1 MHVHLPKP
9 LHGWRQFVGE
19 VGIIVVGVLIALA
32 AEQMVSWLHERES
45 VAQVRM
51 ALDGELAEDRAR
63 WDQINSQDKC
73 ARQRLDTLERWIGS
87 APAGASVADGYNFIT
102 WNMHSSA
109 WDIAKSSPSAAH
121 IPLDKRLI
129 YASLYAAL
137 DNWREL
143 LGIEGTNSEQLTSL
157 LATADQPANRIQIR
171 MRIIDAR
178 RLVNER
184 DRLYPY
190 VAKRFDELGI
200 KSDPSQ
206 LNGPLDASALCKP
219 LEVIPSPTA
228 SGTRAAG
235 ELPREYRART
245 A

>member
-9 LHGWRQFVGE
+9 VHGWRQFVGE
-19 VGIIVVGVLIALA
+19 VGIIVIGVLIALA
-32 AEQMVSWLHERES
+32 AEQLVSSLHDRDS

-73 ARQRLDTLERWIGS
+73 ARQRLDTLERWVES
-87 APAGASVADGYNFIT
+87 APAGARVTDGYSFFI

-121 IPLDKRLI
+121 IPLDKRLT
-129 YASLYAAL
+129 YASLYAAI

-143 LGIEGTNSEQLTSL
+143 LGIESTNAEQLTSL

-178 RLVNER
+178 RMVNDR

-200 KSDPSQ
+200 KSDLSQ

-219 LEVIPSPTA
+219 LKI
-228 SGTRAAG
+228 
-235 ELPREYRART
+235 
-245 A
+245 

>member
-1 MHVHLPKP
+1 MPTP

-19 VGIIVVGVLIALA
+19 VGIIVVGVMIALA
-32 AEQMVSWLHERES
+32 AEQMVSWFHERED
-45 VAQVRM
+45 VAQLRM

-63 WDQINSQDKC
+63 WDQMNSQDKC
-73 ARQRLDTLERWIGS
+73 ARQRLDTLERWVGS
-87 APAGASVADGYNFIT
+87 APAGAHVADAYGFFT

-129 YASLYAAL
+129 YASLYAAI

-143 LGIEGTNSEQLTSL
+143 LGIEGTNAEQLTSL
-157 LATADQPANRIQIR
+157 LATADQRANRVQIR

-178 RLVNER
+178 RMVNDR

-190 VAKRFDELGI
+190 VARRFDELGI
-200 KSDPSQ
+200 KPDPGQ
-206 LNGPLDASALCKP
+206 LNGPLDASALCQP
-219 LEVIPSPTA
+219 LKS
-228 SGTRAAG
+228 
-235 ELPREYRART
+235 
-245 A
+245 